1 MKQDKSVEARDIQ
14 VSSIDFLSPKRKIVY
29 GPLTSV
35 DVSGPLVKNREFEG
49 LNSGAAI
56 Y

>member
-14 VSSIDFLSPKRKIVY
+14 VNFIDFLSPKRKIVFD
-29 GPLTSV
+29 PTDV
-35 DVSGPLVKNREFEG
+35 DGPLVKNTEFEG
-49 LNSGAAI
+49 LNSRAAI